1 MLPIGAM
8 AGVLKLPLVILGASL
23 AALAAFGVL
32 ALMDRNLRE
41 GRLPLGPFLAAA
53 AYVDWCWGGDK
64 KNPDR
69 DVAVVPYRR
78 GRLVSSDFRRRA
90 GPFCALNFPES
101 QHTRPW
107 PS

>member
-64 KNPDR
+64 KIPIGMSPLCRTDG
-69 DVAVVPYRR
+69 DVLFLPIS
-78 GRLVSSDFRRRA
+78 GA
-90 GPFCALNFPES
+90 GPRNSATARMS
-101 QHTRPW
+101 
-107 PS
+107 

>member
-64 KNPDR
+64 KIPIGVSPLCRTDG
-69 DVAVVPYRR
+69 DVLFLPISGVAR
-78 GRLVSSDFRRRA
+78 G
-90 GPFCALNFPES
+90 
-101 QHTRPW
+101 
-107 PS
+107 PSAR